1 MYKNWRKVVEHVL
14 KIENALYKSDC
25 GDPNSQFVLIVA
37 LTDADSA
44 ISDSSS
50 KSNSEENWFAF
61 LFRFVK

>member
-50 KSNSEENWFAF
+50 KSNSEEN
-61 LFRFVK
+61 